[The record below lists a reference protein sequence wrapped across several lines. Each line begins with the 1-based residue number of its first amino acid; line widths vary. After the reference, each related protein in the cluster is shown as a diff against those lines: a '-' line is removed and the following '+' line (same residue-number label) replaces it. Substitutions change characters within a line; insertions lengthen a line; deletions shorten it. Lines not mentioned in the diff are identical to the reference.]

1 MGPPMR
7 RLAALASQL
16 SSPPPPLPRRRRVP
30 AAADEPT
37 PTAEQRAHYDQ
48 MGYVVIDGLVPPA
61 LLTRLLGACDRLT
74 DLARDPDACPEW
86 MAATGRTTQGEPTTD
101 DIAIDLTRPN
111 PQGRHHTQG
120 EPWHVA
126 GIYHPEAEAS
136 CFLEYLGLPSIMDT
150 AQRFLGGQEMQ
161 LGDAAPFVN
170 PTESDFSIGWHR
182 DAQWYGAGGGANGPS
197 GSGDRLADFS
207 EPTERAK
214 WEMRTYDRS
223 PDADIRGRMTEDDD
237 RRINASNRTPEGRG
251 RIKWHMPLLPD
262 ETFGIVPR
270 SHLRWRTAEERAVL
284 GHYNGDPDCLNPAA
298 SSTRLSKHSELAN
311 GVQIALKPGQCLY
324 WNGDC
329 IHRGANKANIKR
341 RTLACNAEIWDP
353 TVTVAAVRARG
364 GTLFQRP
371 DAVWRCQPEV
381 RAAMPNARMLAMYD
395 RWLQTQ
401 PYAADNGL
409 LQ

>member
-1 MGPPMR
+1 M
-7 RLAALASQL
+7 
-16 SSPPPPLPRRRRVP
+16 
-30 AAADEPT
+30 
-37 PTAEQRAHYDQ
+37 
-48 MGYVVIDGLVPPA
+48 
-61 LLTRLLGACDRLT
+61 
-74 DLARDPDACPEW
+74 
-86 MAATGRTTQGEPTTD
+86 
-101 DIAIDLTRPN
+101 
-111 PQGRHHTQG
+111 
-120 EPWHVA
+120 
-126 GIYHPEAEAS
+126 
-136 CFLEYLGLPSIMDT
+136 FLEYLGLPTIMNT

-170 PTESDFSIGWHR
+170 PTEADFSIGWHR

-197 GSGDRLADFS
+197 GSGERPADFS

-262 ETFGIVPR
+262 STLGIVPG

-284 GHYNGDPDCLNPAA
+284 GHYNGDPECLTPAA
-298 SSTRLSKHSELAN
+298 SSSWSKHSELAT
-311 GVQIALKPGQCLY
+311 GIQVALQPGQCMY

-329 IHRGANKANIKR
+329 IHRGVNKAHIKR

-353 TVTVAAVRARG
+353 TVTVAAVRERG
-364 GTLFQRP
+364 GTIFQRP

-381 RAAMPNARMLAMYD
+381 RAAMPNARMREMYD